1 MLQFP
6 AIDPIAF
13 KLGPLAVRW
22 YGLMYLAGFICVY
35 LYLCHASKQKRLNI
49 TCEAAGDLL
58 FAGVFGVVL
67 GGRLGYA
74 LFYNFSYYA
83 HHPLEVLYIWEGGM
97 SFHGGLLGVVV
108 AVVLFCRKRGYAIGP
123 IADALVT
130 AACFGLFFGRIGN
143 FINAELWGRV
153 TDLPWGMVFPG
164 AGSLP
169 RHPSQLY
176 QAVCEGPVL
185 FTILTLT
192 RRYTRVPW
200 SVFYTFIAAYAL
212 IRFVL
217 EFYRQPDSHL
227 GFVAAG
233 LSMGQL
239 LSIPM
244 FGIGCAGVWVLNRK
258 TPKKRQAA
266 REAGKEG

>member
-6 AIDPIAF
+6 DIDPVAF
-13 KLGPLAVRW
+13 ELGPLAVRW
-22 YGLMYLAGFICVY
+22 YGLMYLAGFASAY
-35 LYLCHASKQKRLNI
+35 LYLCRQVKHQRLDLS
-49 TCEAAGDLL
+49 CEGVGDLL

-67 GGRLGYA
+67 GGRLGYV
-74 LFYNFSYYA
+74 LFYNLSYYVQ
-83 HHPLEVLYIWEGGM
+83 HPLEILHIWEGGM

-108 AVVLFCRKRGYAIGP
+108 AVIIFCRRRDLAIGP
-123 IADALVT
+123 IADALVIAT
-130 AACFGLFFGRIGN
+130 CFGLFFGRIGN

-153 TDLPWGMVFPG
+153 TDVPWGMVFPG
-164 AGSLP
+164 AGNQP

-176 QAVCEGPVL
+176 QALCEGPLL
-185 FTILTLT
+185 FSILLLA
-192 RRYTRVPW
+192 RRYTRAAW

-217 EFYRQPDSHL
+217 EFYRQPDAHL
-227 GFVAAG
+227 GFVAGA

-244 FGIGCAGVWVLNRK
+244 FGIGCCGVWLLNRK
-258 TPKKRQAA
+258 QTG
-266 REAGKEG
+266 AGKQVG